1 MQEHE
6 TDLRPETGRPEQT
19 PVPQAPAPG
28 PVGSQKAGRGRAV
41 AAIILLIIAALL
53 AAAWKAYTIWDSI
66 RICKEYEASRDAHI
80 YTSLYFDPAAFYIQ
94 LGMNA
99 IHVAGVV
106 MMLLGAIRYKRGKAL
121 FGVGLLLLAASII
134 WIPVY
139 LLIVRD
145 YIDTVNY
152 AQLLYSVGAILAG
165 VVFLTRANAMKLVGA
180 ILMLVGAAHVA
191 AAILILPVHYA
202 IPEFIVFTN
211 IYGGTLCSVLCA
223 AGGVSLAL
231 MGAAVLL
238 MPLRKEKT

>member
-19 PVPQAPAPG
+19 PIPQALAPG

-165 VVFLTRANAMKLVGA
+165 VVFLTRANAMMLVGA